1 MGSGTRSRR
10 RPNLRR
16 RCSSSPEMGEVGR
29 PGLVWLG
36 FWSRGE
42 REMRRTHSWHLG
54 GTQGH
59 WQDAQLCRA
68 ALAAATRRRG
78 RNRPLDWGFR
88 LGPTWGMRASH
99 WMLLCVRVGAQFG
112 ATVVGLGAPR
122 RRGLCAPVRR
132 GMDSRGT
139 GRKGITA
146 EKSHYLPV

>member
-1 MGSGTRSRR
+1 MGSGTHSRR

-16 RCSSSPEMGEVGR
+16 RSSGSPELGKVGR
-29 PGLVWLG
+29 SGRVWLG

-42 REMRRTHSWHLG
+42 REKRRTRSWHLG

-59 WQDAQLCRA
+59 WQGAQLRRT
-68 ALAAATRRRG
+68 ALAAAIRRRG
-78 RNRPLDWGFR
+78 RNRPLGWGFR
-88 LGPTWGMRASH
+88 LGPTWGMRAAH
-99 WMLLCVRVGAQFG
+99 WMHLRVRVGARFG

-132 GMDSRGT
+132 GMDGRGM